1 MQVCDGHGMT
11 WLATFEPAGRGIGE
25 AGSGPS
31 PAVDWSIGRV
41 VFVSTAGDRCIWLC
55 AEDVGRQLTAGI
67 MTDETLRLAFNC
79 ARQC

>member
-1 MQVCDGHGMT
+1 MRVIDGHQMT
-11 WLATFEPAGRGIGE
+11 WLATFESAGRGIGE

-41 VFVSTAGDRCIWLC
+41 VFVSTAGERCTWPC
-55 AEDVGRQLTAGI
+55 AENVGRKLTAGI

-79 ARQC
+79 ARRC